1 MSPAVTS
8 VANAAA
14 GMLLPPGLNPFLSP
28 GFALLPGLPGHN
40 PFHPILPGVPG
51 DVSRLPNPSGTPGSG
66 GIVFDPL
73 KHPLTRMPGDPSLS
87 SLKRGATSPM
97 SAILLEDDSSM
108 TPEEKRLKLQSS
120 MRMLKDEPVP
130 EGYMRFR

>member
-28 GFALLPGLPGHN
+28 GFALLPGLPGHS
-40 PFHPILPGVPG
+40 PFHPILPGVPV
-51 DVSRLPNPSGTPGSG
+51 DVSCLPNPPGTPGSG
-66 GIVFDPL
+66 GIVFGPL

-87 SLKRGATSPM
+87 SLKRGATSPIP
-97 SAILLEDDSSM
+97 AILLEDDSSM
-108 TPEEKRLKLQSS
+108 TP
-120 MRMLKDEPVP
+120 
-130 EGYMRFR
+130 